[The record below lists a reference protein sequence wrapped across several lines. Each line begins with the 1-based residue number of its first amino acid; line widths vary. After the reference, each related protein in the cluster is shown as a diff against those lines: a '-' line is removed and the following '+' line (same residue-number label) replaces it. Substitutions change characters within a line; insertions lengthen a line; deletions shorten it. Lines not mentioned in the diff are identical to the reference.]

1 MSATLYT
8 ILPPRSCPPPA
19 APHPSPL
26 AISVKIRT
34 IALLFFT
41 SDVAFPGFLPL
52 SFPAVLNPQGLE
64 SRVGMSSGVP
74 WRATGKTATEPQAGD
89 GVGLQGESAQRLL
102 VITNELSGGEP
113 VSSGPFVFPGCPL
126 LT

>member
-1 MSATLYT
+1 MSATLYI
-8 ILPPRSCPPPA
+8 ILPARSCPPPS

-26 AISVKIRT
+26 AISVEIRT

-52 SFPAVLNPQGLE
+52 SFPAVLDPQGLE
-64 SRVGMSSGVP
+64 SRVDMSSGVP
-74 WRATGKTATEPQAGD
+74 WSATRKRVTEPQAGD
-89 GVGLQGESAQRLL
+89 GVGLQGESAQRLP
-102 VITNELSGGEP
+102 VIANELSGGKP
-113 VSSGPFVFPGCPL
+113 VSSRPFVFPGCPL